1 MAYREHLAAIEAM
14 VDEGIPFEQVE
25 ARIEEA
31 TDLNHEAKSA
41 LWLYAWA
48 EQPRSERRKVVA
60 SMALV

>member
-1 MAYREHLAAIEAM
+1 MPYREHVEAIEAM
-14 VDEGIPFEQVE
+14 IAEGVPFEQVE
-25 ARIEEA
+25 EKIEALDVTE
-31 TDLNHEAKSA
+31 EAKSA

>member
-1 MAYREHLAAIEAM
+1 MPYREHVEAIEEMIAANR
-14 VDEGIPFEQVE
+14 PFEQVE
-25 ARIEEA
+25 SYIEA
-31 TDLNHEAKSA
+31 APVSDEAKSA